1 MGSEVIRVLA
11 TSKDTGLNA
20 VVKYSFIGGNE
31 QRRFHI
37 NNETGVVT
45 VADLLDYE
53 RVKDYFLTIQA
64 VDLGE
69 PPLSNLATL
78 NISVIDSNDNYPQF
92 TQTSY
97 SARIREDSQI
107 GDKILQVLAN
117 DLDSGENGHIR
128 YSIVRGDRLQQ
139 FSIEPNTGYVS
150 VATAL
155 DRESISSY
163 VLEIEALD
171 YGVPAHSTYSLL
183 NIEISDANDNPPLF
197 SHPNYT
203 AFVQEDKPIGHTL
216 LQFEVSDADTAPN
229 AEPFT
234 FDIITEE
241 SSFVVQQDGTLRTA
255 TRFNHKVKDSY
266 LLQVRVFDNG
276 TPLLHSDCW
285 VTVKVIEESQYPP
298 VVVPQDISINAF
310 GDVFYGGAIGTI
322 SATDQDPYDTLTYD
336 LAQTAGVSYTA
347 KSLFNISK
355 TNGTLYALPKLDV
368 GDYRVNVTVSDG
380 KFVVSTIIKI
390 SVDLITDEMLENS
403 VLIRFVEVTPE
414 QFVLSH
420 RKTFIRSVRSATMA
434 RLKDIVIISVQPTAD
449 ETNTI
454 KHFRYD
460 RGIGARNKRQL
471 MHDLDVLIAVR
482 KHQNSTITPVYYTSD
497 EVRVML
503 EKKINDIEKLT
514 ELSVEEIVQSKCSVH
529 YCDHGRCEDKIQLD
543 ATKINTISTDMS
555 SFVSA
560 HFEHVARCQCDSGFG
575 GDKCENS
582 VNDCASNPCPI
593 FKTCV
598 PDISPNGYF
607 CVCPKGFG
615 GPNCD
620 NVKCTDD
627 SCYVPKNP
635 VTFSGNSYIQYRMEK
650 TAAKK
655 ALEEHLIF
663 SLRIRTVQPTAT
675 LMYAAGKVD
684 FSILEIQNGVVQ
696 YRFDLGSG
704 EGLICVTSIYVSDG
718 QWHEIRLEREGNSGR
733 LVVDGK
739 HVAQG
744 NAPGVN
750 GVLNLQSSD
759 MYLGAEVKPHP
770 SVLGFEDVVR
780 GFVGCIDDINLS
792 RIPLTILNPGTSNTV
807 AILKRTTNIEFSCD
821 ASLVLKPLGICGT
834 VPCMNGGTCKP
845 IGGDQFECICH
856 SRFTGKFCNVDTD
869 PCASNPCL
877 FGGKCR
883 GELLGNYTCE
893 CPARMSGKRCDFG
906 RFCSPNPCRNAGVCE
921 EGDNGPLCMCR
932 GFKGATCEVSVE
944 ISFLNRKCI

>member
-1 MGSEVIRVLA
+1 MIRVLA

-20 VVKYSFIGGNE
+20 VVKYSFISGNE

-37 NNETGVVT
+37 NNETGVVA
-45 VADLLDYE
+45 VADTLDYE

-117 DLDSGENGHIR
+117 DLDSGENGHVR

-139 FSIEPNTGYVS
+139 FSIEPQTGYVS
-150 VATAL
+150 VAAAL

-163 VLEIEALD
+163 VLEIEAID
-171 YGVPAHSTYSLL
+171 NGVPPHSTYSLL

-197 SHPNYT
+197 TQPNYT

-216 LQFEVSDADTAPN
+216 LRFEVSDADAAPN

-234 FDIITEE
+234 FDIITKE

-266 LLQVRVFDNG
+266 LIQVRVFDNG

-285 VTVKVIEESQYPP
+285 VTIKVIEESQYPP
-298 VVVPQDISINAF
+298 VVVPQDISVNAF
-310 GDVFYGGAIGTI
+310 GDVFHGGAIGTI

-336 LAQTAGVSYTA
+336 LAQTAGVSYMA

-368 GDYRVNVTVSDG
+368 GDYRVNVTVTDG
-380 KFVVSTIIKI
+380 KFIVSTIIKI
-390 SVDLITDEMLENS
+390 SVDLVNDEMLENA

-434 RLKDIVIISVQPTAD
+434 RLKDIIIISVQPTAD

-454 KHFRYD
+454 KHFRYNRD
-460 RGIGARNKRQL
+460 LRASFASDADSIIDTRSKRQL
-471 MHDLDVLIAVR
+471 QHDLDVLFAVR
-482 KHQNSTITPVYYTSD
+482 KHQNSSATPLYYTSE
-497 EVRVML
+497 EVRIML

-514 ELSVEEIVQSKCSVH
+514 ELSVEEIVQSKCSAH
-529 YCDHGRCEDKIQLD
+529 YCDHGHCEDKIQLD
-543 ATKINTISTDMS
+543 ATKINTVSTDVS

-560 HFEHVARCQCDSGFG
+560 HFEHTVRCQCDSGFG
-575 GDKCENS
+575 GEKCENS

-627 SCYVPKNP
+627 SCYAPKNP

-650 TAAKK
+650 TASKK

-663 SLRIRTVQPTAT
+663 SLRIRTVQPTAA

-718 QWHEIRLEREGNSGR
+718 
-733 LVVDGK
+733 K
-739 HVAQG
+739 
-744 NAPGVN
+744 
-750 GVLNLQSSD
+750 
-759 MYLGAEVKPHP
+759 K
-770 SVLGFEDVVR
+770 
-780 GFVGCIDDINLS
+780 
-792 RIPLTILNPGTSNTV
+792 
-807 AILKRTTNIEFSCD
+807 NI
-821 ASLVLKPLGICGT
+821 
-834 VPCMNGGTCKP
+834 
-845 IGGDQFECICH
+845 
-856 SRFTGKFCNVDTD
+856 
-869 PCASNPCL
+869 
-877 FGGKCR
+877 
-883 GELLGNYTCE
+883 
-893 CPARMSGKRCDFG
+893 
-906 RFCSPNPCRNAGVCE
+906 
-921 EGDNGPLCMCR
+921 
-932 GFKGATCEVSVE
+932 
-944 ISFLNRKCI
+944 